1 MRKKNSK
8 KSFSHHAEKRAE
20 KKRAAAGEAVKHQNK
35 SGKAAHSARTTIIE
49 GIFSGSERGFGFV
62 TADEGFHL
70 TDDIFIPA
78 KNCGGALTGD
88 RVAIRVKKRDLIPK
102 PDRKYHAEGSV
113 CEIKQRG
120 IETCCGTYFER
131 GHTRR
136 GAPVCRVRPDN
147 PHFFFEIKVAAHPE
161 AADGDKVL
169 CKITDYG
176 DQTRAPKGE
185 ILRVLGRAESLGANY
200 EAVLLEH
207 GIRTI
212 FPEKAVYAAEK
223 AAATPLSTSGRLD
236 LRDSVIFTIDGA
248 DAKDLDDA
256 ISLEVTR
263 DGYILGVHI
272 ADVSYYVR
280 YGTPVDKE
288 AFARGT
294 SIYFTDKVV
303 PMLPECL
310 SNGACSLDAG
320 TDKYALSAL
329 ITLDHTGAITDC
341 RIENTIIRSK
351 VRGVYS
357 EVNDLFRNHTHSPY
371 YEKYKPVYKQLLS
384 MYPLYK
390 ILAHRADARGVLELE
405 SAEAKFILNEEGMP
419 VDIIRR
425 SRGDAER
432 LIEQFML
439 TANEAVARYMCMH
452 QLPCVFRI
460 HEAPDEDKLTAYKNF
475 IHNAGLSI
483 LSLRQKKL
491 TTASF
496 APILREAEEKGIARV
511 VSRVTLRAQMKAKYS
526 EKRADHFGLG
536 LSYYCHFTSPIR
548 RYPDLSV
555 HRILK
560 YALENGAGAAVSK
573 YARFAKASA
582 EASSDNELRAMTAER
597 DIEDLYKVIYMQKE
611 VGGIFDAVIS
621 SVTPFGLFCELEN
634 TCEGLIP
641 LEKLGEGFSFN
652 EAARTLGRGKTIY
665 RLGQPMRVC
674 ITEANVLRRRIYME
688 PAEENLPQE

>member
-8 KSFSHHAEKRAE
+8 KSFPRSS
-20 KKRAAAGEAVKHQNK
+20 KKRVEHKRTGIRHILENQSRKTALSAHTAV
-35 SGKAAHSARTTIIE
+35 IE
-49 GIFSGSERGFGFV
+49 GIFSASERGFGFV
-62 TADEGFHL
+62 KADDRFHL

-78 KNCGGALTGD
+78 KNCGGALSGD
-88 RVAIRVKKRDLIPK
+88 RVVIHVKKRDLTSK
-102 PDRKYHAEGSV
+102 PDRKYHAEGV
-113 CEIKQRG
+113 VVEIKQRG
-120 IETCCGTYFER
+120 IETFCGTYLECGRTKR
-131 GHTRR
+131 GN
-136 GAPVCRVRPDN
+136 PIYRVRPDN
-147 PHFFFEIKVAAHPE
+147 PRLCFDVKVAEYTDAR
-161 AADGDKVL
+161 DGDKVL
-169 CKITDYG
+169 CRLTDYG
-176 DQTRAPKGE
+176 DGARMPKGE
-185 ILRVLGRAESLGANY
+185 ILRVLGSADSLGANY
-200 EAVLLEH
+200 ESVLLEH
-207 GIRTI
+207 GIRTV
-212 FPEKAVYAAEK
+212 FSEEVLRTAEK
-223 AAATPLSTSGRLD
+223 AAAQPLSENGRLD

-263 DGYILGVHI
+263 DGYRLGVHI
-272 ADVSYYVR
+272 ADVSHYVR

-294 SIYFTDKVV
+294 SVYFTDKVV

-310 SNGACSLDAG
+310 SNGVCSLDAD

-329 ITLDHTGAITDC
+329 ITLDHAGAITDC
-341 RIENTIIRSK
+341 QIENTIIRSK
-351 VRGVYS
+351 VHGIYS
-357 EVNDLFRNHTHSPY
+357 EVNDLFKNHTQSPY

-384 MYPLYK
+384 MVPLYK
-390 ILAHRADARGVLELE
+390 ILAHRADIRGVLELE
-405 SAEAKFILNEEGMP
+405 SAEAKFVLNEQGIP

-425 SRGDAER
+425 ERGDAER

-439 TANEAVARYMCMH
+439 TANEAVARYMCAH

-460 HEAPDEDKLTAYKNF
+460 HEAPDEEKLTAYKNF

-483 LSLRQKKL
+483 LPLRQKKL
-491 TTASF
+491 TTAAF
-496 APILREAEEKGIARV
+496 APILREATEKGIERV

-536 LSYYCHFTSPIR
+536 LAFYCHFTSPIR
-548 RYPDLSV
+548 RYPDLSI

-560 YALENGAGAAVSK
+560 YAMANGANAAVSK
-573 YARFAKASA
+573 YARFAKISA

-611 VGGIFDAVIS
+611 VGNVFDAVVS

-641 LEKLGEGFSFN
+641 IERIGEGFSFDEN
-652 EAARTLGRGKTIY
+652 ARTLGRGKTVY
-665 RLGQPMRVC
+665 RLGQPIRIR

-688 PAEENLPQE
+688 PAEENSSQE

>member
-1 MRKKNSK
+1 M
-8 KSFSHHAEKRAE
+8 
-20 KKRAAAGEAVKHQNK
+20 
-35 SGKAAHSARTTIIE
+35 
-49 GIFSGSERGFGFV
+49 
-62 TADEGFHL
+62 
-70 TDDIFIPA
+70 
-78 KNCGGALTGD
+78 
-88 RVAIRVKKRDLIPK
+88 
-102 PDRKYHAEGSV
+102 
-113 CEIKQRG
+113 
-120 IETCCGTYFER
+120 
-131 GHTRR
+131 
-136 GAPVCRVRPDN
+136 
-147 PHFFFEIKVAAHPE
+147 
-161 AADGDKVL
+161 
-169 CKITDYG
+169 
-176 DQTRAPKGE
+176 
-185 ILRVLGRAESLGANY
+185 
-200 EAVLLEH
+200 LEH

-425 SRGDAER
+425 SRE
-432 LIEQFML
+432 
-439 TANEAVARYMCMH
+439 T
-452 QLPCVFRI
+452 P
-460 HEAPDEDKLTAYKNF
+460 
-475 IHNAGLSI
+475 
-483 LSLRQKKL
+483 
-491 TTASF
+491 
-496 APILREAEEKGIARV
+496 
-511 VSRVTLRAQMKAKYS
+511 
-526 EKRADHFGLG
+526 
-536 LSYYCHFTSPIR
+536 
-548 RYPDLSV
+548 SV
-555 HRILK
+555 
-560 YALENGAGAAVSK
+560 
-573 YARFAKASA
+573 
-582 EASSDNELRAMTAER
+582 
-597 DIEDLYKVIYMQKE
+597 
-611 VGGIFDAVIS
+611 
-621 SVTPFGLFCELEN
+621 
-634 TCEGLIP
+634 
-641 LEKLGEGFSFN
+641 
-652 EAARTLGRGKTIY
+652 
-665 RLGQPMRVC
+665 
-674 ITEANVLRRRIYME
+674 
-688 PAEENLPQE
+688 